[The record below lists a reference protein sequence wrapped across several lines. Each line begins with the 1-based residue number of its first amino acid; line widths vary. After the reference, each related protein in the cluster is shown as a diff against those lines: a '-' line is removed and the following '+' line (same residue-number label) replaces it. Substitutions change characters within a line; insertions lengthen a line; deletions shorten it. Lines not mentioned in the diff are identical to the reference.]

1 MRVGARGNRGLPT
14 ALLLVPLFFG
24 FAAPLSGIVESD
36 LPRGIVAAAHAA
48 ETGAR
53 LYRYRNAEGRVEI
66 SNAVPASRARF
77 GYEVLDAA
85 SGRVIESVAPELSG
99 AALER
104 KLAEDRAYA
113 DCVQQLARIR
123 ALYSSVDELEAARAK
138 TLSALD
144 SRIAHLENSRV
155 RAEARLQSL
164 RAEAAQMERS
174 GRAVTAELKSTM
186 GALEADI
193 RELAAEI
200 VERRADQAAADARF
214 DADRALQLAGTCD
227 QPAH

>member
-1 MRVGARGNRGLPT
+1 MYASAYRTRLSV
-14 ALLLVPLFFG
+14 ALLFAPLFSG
-24 FAAPLSGIVESD
+24 LAAPLAGMLEPVWPSA
-36 LPRGIVAAAHAA
+36 IVASAHAA
-48 ETGAR
+48 EADTR

-85 SGRVIESVAPELSG
+85 SGRVIERVAPELSG

-113 DCVQQLARIR
+113 DCEQQLARIR
-123 ALYSSVDELEAARAK
+123 ALYSSVDELEAARAQA
-138 TLSALD
+138 LSALD
-144 SRIAHLENSRV
+144 SRIAHLENSQA

-164 RAEAAQMERS
+164 RAEAAQLERT
-174 GRAVTAELKSTM
+174 GRSVTAELTATM
-186 GALEADI
+186 AAAEADI
-193 RELAAEI
+193 GELAAET
-200 VERRADQAAADARF
+200 VERRADQTAANARF

-227 QPAH
+227 QPAP

>member
-1 MRVGARGNRGLPT
+1 MYASAYRKRLSV
-14 ALLLVPLFFG
+14 ALLFAPLFSG
-24 FAAPLSGIVESD
+24 LAAPLSEILGPV
-36 LPRGIVAAAHAA
+36 LPRAIVASAHAA
-48 ETGAR
+48 EAGTK

-85 SGRVIESVAPELSG
+85 SGRVIERVAPELSG

-113 DCVQQLARIR
+113 DCEQQLARIR

-174 GRAVTAELKSTM
+174 GRAVTAELKATM
-186 GALEADI
+186 GALEAEI
-193 RELAAEI
+193 RELAVET
-200 VERRADQAAADARF
+200 VERRADQTAADARF
-214 DADRALQLAGTCD
+214 DADHALQLAGTCD
-227 QPAH
+227 QPVD